1 MSFRC
6 PACSDKSY
14 DKAWKLQRHVRESKK
29 CFERINPGMP
39 ANYFVRFQCFSC
51 GYASPREPDLD
62 RHRRRVHGET
72 DNPIASG
79 LHSTSSADAS
89 TEDDI
94 NVISDLSQPE
104 NPHDLLFQ
112 SKSSSRMRNIT
123 AHPWMVHTPAAYRPI
138 LRHPWSSLHFT
149 AVNQSTRL
157 QLTKAP
163 ARLNGSIRT

>member
-1 MSFRC
+1 MLPYGRYIYVRGEVEHSRLLLSRFAELSVVKVFQHLNLATMSLRC
-6 PACSDKSY
+6 TACSDKSY

-104 NPHDLLFQ
+104 NPHDLLLDANCRNLRKFA
-112 SKSSSRMRNIT
+112 SSYT
-123 AHPWMVHTPAAYRPI
+123 DV
-138 LRHPWSSLHFT
+138 
-149 AVNQSTRL
+149 
-157 QLTKAP
+157 
-163 ARLNGSIRT
+163 ARF